1 MSDAEQARGGS
12 GTPGS
17 PRTAGTADRYAVIGH
32 PVSQSRSPF
41 IHERFG
47 RQTGHAIEY
56 GRIEVAPERFEATVG
71 AFFAGGGKGLNVTVP
86 FKETAVG
93 LAHDLSPRAA
103 RAQAVNTLALRDGGR
118 LYGDN
123 TDGAGLVH
131 DLLNNQRILIAGRR
145 VLLLGAGGA
154 ARGVMA
160 PLLGLQ
166 PQSVTIANRTV
177 KRAQELA
184 MAFAA
189 DGDVRAK
196 AFDEIDGPPFD
207 IVINAT
213 AASLSGQVPAVPPV
227 AVAAQTFCYD
237 MAYAADDTAF
247 VRWAQERGC
256 TRAVM
261 GLGMLVEQAAEAFHL
276 WRGVRPDTASVLAAL
291 KVELAREAGGRSA

>member
-1 MSDAEQARGGS
+1 MSN
-12 GTPGS
+12 
-17 PRTAGTADRYAVIGH
+17 ADRYAVIGF

-47 RQTGHAIEY
+47 RQTGQAIAY
-56 GRIEVAPERFEATVG
+56 DRIEAAPETFEATVR

-86 FKETAVG
+86 FKPAAAA
-93 LAHDLSPRAA
+93 LADELSPRAA
-103 RAQAVNTLALRDGGR
+103 RAKAVNTLALRDGGR

-123 TDGAGLVH
+123 TDGAGLVR

-166 PQSVTIANRTV
+166 PHSLTVANRTV
-177 KRAQELA
+177 PRAQELA

-189 DGDVRAK
+189 EGDVRAK
-196 AFDEIDGPPFD
+196 AYDELEGPPYD

-213 AASLSGQVPAVPPV
+213 AASLTGKVPSIPAAAVG
-227 AVAAQTFCYD
+227 AQTFCYD
-237 MAYAADDTAF
+237 MAYGADDTAF

-261 GLGMLVEQAAEAFHL
+261 GLGMLVEQAAEAFHV
-276 WRGVRPDTASVLAAL
+276 WRGVLPDTASVLAAL
-291 KVELAREAGGRSA
+291 KVELAREAAERPAP